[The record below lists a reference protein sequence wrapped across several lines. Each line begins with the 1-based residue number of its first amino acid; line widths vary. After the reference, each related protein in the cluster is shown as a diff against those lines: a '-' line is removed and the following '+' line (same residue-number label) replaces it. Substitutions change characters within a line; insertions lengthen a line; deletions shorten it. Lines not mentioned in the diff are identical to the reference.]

1 MLIVTELE
9 YGYNAVMV
17 ELRSYL
23 MGDESR
29 FEEVVSV
36 IRMLPKEVR
45 SELLRIAESN
55 LKTWYNMGILDD
67 KGYEEAKGRLNKL
80 VLSLES

>member
-1 MLIVTELE
+1 MIVTELE
-9 YGYNAVMV
+9 YGYNAVMM

-23 MGDESR
+23 MGDESK
-29 FEEVVSV
+29 FKEVISV

-55 LKTWYNMGILDD
+55 LRTWYNMGVLDD
-67 KGYEEAKGRLNKL
+67 RGYEEARKRLNKL
-80 VLSLES
+80 ISSLEN